1 MPDLLQ
7 VSMPQVRAD
16 NLLSELMK
24 RLENRH
30 TSIELLTHGP
40 GRPPV
45 QNAAVI
51 WLWYEEDFVTE
62 KRPASGM
69 KIYSRS
75 RVMRLPKKMDPE
87 AELWLQRLKHLGKD
101 IQKKLNDLD
110 FQKLCFQCVNFSE
123 GMGNTGNNS

>member
-7 VSMPQVRAD
+7 VSMQQVWAD
-16 NLLSELMK
+16 NLCSELIK

-45 QNAAVI
+45 QKAAVI
-51 WLWYEEDFVTE
+51 WLWYEEDFGTE

-69 KIYSRS
+69 KIYSRFH
-75 RVMRLPKKMDPE
+75 VMRLPKKMDPE
-87 AELWLQRLKHLGKD
+87 A
-101 IQKKLNDLD
+101 KL
-110 FQKLCFQCVNFSE
+110 
-123 GMGNTGNNS
+123 

>member
-7 VSMPQVRAD
+7 VSMPQVWAD
-16 NLLSELMK
+16 NLRSEVIK
-24 RLENRH
+24 RLKNRH

-51 WLWYEEDFVTE
+51 WLWYEEDFGTE

-75 RVMRLPKKMDPE
+75 RVMRLPKKMVPE
-87 AELWLQRLKHLGKD
+87 AELWLHRLKQLEKD
-101 IQKKLNDLD
+101 IKTNGMILN
-110 FQKLCFQCVNFSE
+110 FR
-123 GMGNTGNNS
+123 NSAFDA